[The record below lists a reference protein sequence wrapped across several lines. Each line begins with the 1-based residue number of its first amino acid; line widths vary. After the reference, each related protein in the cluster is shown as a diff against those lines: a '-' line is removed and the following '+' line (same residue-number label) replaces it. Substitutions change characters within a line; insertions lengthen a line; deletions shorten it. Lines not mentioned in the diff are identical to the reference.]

1 MITVRQRAGE
11 PDGILGRNHPHRIFH
26 LTGDRA
32 VQSEDQL
39 SLAMLMAR
47 AKQFII
53 PGANTKGHSGIV
65 VKVGIVTVQSQANHY
80 IVRF

>member
-1 MITVRQRAGE
+1 
-11 PDGILGRNHPHRIFH
+11 
-26 LTGDRA
+26 
-32 VQSEDQL
+32 
-39 SLAMLMAR
+39 MLMAR

>member
-11 PDGILGRNHPHRIFH
+11 PDSILWGNHPHCIFH
-26 LTGDRA
+26 LAGNRA

-39 SLAMLMAR
+39 SLPMLMAR
-47 AKQFII
+47 TKQFIV
-53 PGANTKGHSGIV
+53 PGANTKGHCGVV